1 MGGRQLQAKKHLG
14 FPAAPWSRERGLER
28 ILPLSLRTEP
38 GPAGTL
44 TLDF

>member
-1 MGGRQLQAKKHLG
+1 MGGLQLLAKKHHG
-14 FPAAPWSRERGLER
+14 FPAAPWSRERGLGR

-38 GPAGTL
+38 IPADTL